1 MIGVKVEYEGN
12 TLLMS
17 LPTDELHDHLGSIG
31 IKKDIPIG
39 GTEDIDVKFYAD
51 NDLEISKTV
60 CGRLLPDDKISRVNE
75 LCEQIESAWRVG
87 YTDTNK
93 AFVERDLHGAEA
105 MSATVSELDIQAR
118 EEIEQELKMQKNSH
132 SLQRG

>member
-1 MIGVKVEYEGN
+1 MIGVTVNHEGN

-31 IKKDIPIG
+31 ITKDIPIG

-51 NDLEISKTV
+51 NNLDVSKTV
-60 CGRLLPDDKISRVNE
+60 CERLLPDDKISRVNE

-105 MSATVSELDIQAR
+105 MSAAVSELDIQAR
-118 EEIEQELKMQKNSH
+118 EEIEQEMKMQ
-132 SLQRG
+132 

>member
-17 LPTDELHDHLGSIG
+17 LPTDELYDHLGSIG
-31 IKKDIPIG
+31 ITKNIPIG
-39 GTEDIDVKFYAD
+39 GTEDIDVNFYAD

-60 CGRLLPDDKISRVNE
+60 CGRLLPDDKISRINE

-93 AFVERDLHGAEA
+93 AFVERNLRGVEA
-105 MSATVSELDIQAR
+105 MSAVVSEMDIQAR
-118 EEIEQELKMQKNSH
+118 EEIEQELKIQ
-132 SLQRG
+132 

>member
-1 MIGVKVEYEGN
+1 MIGVTVDYDGN

-17 LPTDELHDHLGSIG
+17 LPTDELYNHLGSIG
-31 IKKDIPIG
+31 RNKDITIG

-87 YTDTNK
+87 YTETNK
-93 AFVERDLHGAEA
+93 IFAERGLRGVEA
-105 MSATVSELDIQAR
+105 MSETISELDIRAR
-118 EEIEQELKMQKNSH
+118 EEIEQELKMQ
-132 SLQRG
+132 

>member
-1 MIGVKVEYEGN
+1 MIGVTVDYDGN

-31 IKKDIPIG
+31 ITKDIPIG

-93 AFVERDLHGAEA
+93 AFVERDLRGVEA
-105 MSATVSELDIQAR
+105 MSAAVSELDIQAR
-118 EEIEQELKMQKNSH
+118 KEIEQEMKMQ
-132 SLQRG
+132 

>member
-1 MIGVKVEYEGN
+1 MIGGTVKHDGN

-31 IKKDIPIG
+31 ITKDIPIG
-39 GTEDIDVKFYAD
+39 GTGDIDVKFYAD

-60 CGRLLPDDKISRVNE
+60 CGRLLPDDKISRVNK

-87 YTDTNK
+87 YSDTNK
-93 AFVERDLHGAEA
+93 AFAERDLRGVEA
-105 MSATVSELDIQAR
+105 MSAAVSEMDIRAR
-118 EEIEQELKMQKNSH
+118 EEIEQELKIQ
-132 SLQRG
+132 

>member
-1 MIGVKVEYEGN
+1 MIGVTVKHDGN

-31 IKKDIPIG
+31 ITKDIPIG
-39 GTEDIDVKFYAD
+39 GTGDIDVKFYAD

-60 CGRLLPDDKISRVNE
+60 CGRLLPDDKISRVNK

-87 YTDTNK
+87 YSDTNK
-93 AFVERDLHGAEA
+93 AFAERDLRGVEA
-105 MSATVSELDIQAR
+105 MSAAVSEMDIRAR
-118 EEIEQELKMQKNSH
+118 EEIEQELKIQ
-132 SLQRG
+132 

>member
-17 LPTDELHDHLGSIG
+17 LPTDELYDPLGSIG
-31 IKKDIPIG
+31 ITKDIPIG
-39 GTEDIDVKFYAD
+39 GTEDIDVNFYAD

-87 YTDTNK
+87 YTKTNK
-93 AFVERDLHGAEA
+93 AFVERDLRGVEA
-105 MSATVSELDIQAR
+105 MSAAVSEMDIQAR
-118 EEIEQELKMQKNSH
+118 EEIEQELKMQ
-132 SLQRG
+132 

>member
-1 MIGVKVEYEGN
+1 MIGVTVDYDGN

-31 IKKDIPIG
+31 INKDIPIG
-39 GTEDIDVKFYAD
+39 GTEDTEVKFYAD

-93 AFVERDLHGAEA
+93 AFIKRDLRGVEA
-105 MSATVSELDIQAR
+105 MSETVSELDIWAQ
-118 EEIEQELKMQKNSH
+118 EEIAHEMNL
-132 SLQRG
+132 

>member
-1 MIGVKVEYEGN
+1 MIGVTVDYDGN

-31 IKKDIPIG
+31 ITKDIPIG

-87 YTDTNK
+87 YTETNK
-93 AFVERDLHGAEA
+93 AFVERGLRGVEA
-105 MSATVSELDIQAR
+105 MSETVSELDIQAR
-118 EEIEQELKMQKNSH
+118 EEIEQELKMQ
-132 SLQRG
+132 

>member
-17 LPTDELHDHLGSIG
+17 LPTDELYDHLGSIG
-31 IKKDIPIG
+31 ITKDIPIG
-39 GTEDIDVKFYAD
+39 GTEDIDVNFYAD

-93 AFVERDLHGAEA
+93 AFVKRDLRGVEA
-105 MSATVSELDIQAR
+105 MSAAVSELDIRAR
-118 EEIEQELKMQKNSH
+118 EEIEQEMKMQ
-132 SLQRG
+132 

>member
-1 MIGVKVEYEGN
+1 MIGVTVDYDGN

-17 LPTDELHDHLGSIG
+17 LPTDELYDHLGSIG
-31 IKKDIPIG
+31 ITKDIPIG
-39 GTEDIDVKFYAD
+39 GTEDTDIKFYAD

-60 CGRLLPDDKISRVNE
+60 CERLLPDDKISRVNE

-93 AFVERDLHGAEA
+93 AFVERDLRGVEA
-105 MSATVSELDIQAR
+105 MSAVVSELDIQAR
-118 EEIEQELKMQKNSH
+118 EEIEQEMKMQ
-132 SLQRG
+132 